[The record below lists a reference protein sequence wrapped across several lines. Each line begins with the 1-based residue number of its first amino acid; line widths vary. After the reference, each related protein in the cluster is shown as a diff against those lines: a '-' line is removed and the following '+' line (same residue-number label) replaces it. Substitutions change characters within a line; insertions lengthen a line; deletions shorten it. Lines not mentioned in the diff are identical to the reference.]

1 MIQIDLHTHSTFS
14 DGSLTPTELVH
25 HAVARGVAVLA
36 LTDHDS
42 LTGLE
47 EASAAAQSQQLRFV
61 TGTEISVT
69 WHDRTLHI
77 VGLKIDPANAA
88 LQNGLKLLHDSR
100 HARAEAM
107 AANLEKA
114 GIKNSLA
121 GAYACAEASSLSS
134 PLISRTH
141 FAHFLVEQGLAK
153 NVRAVF
159 KKYLVP
165 GKPGYVTHQWAALA
179 DAVSWIKN
187 SGGTAVLAHPGRYGF
202 SGPKMQTLL
211 AEFKACGGGAIEVVT
226 GSHTPPQY
234 QQFAD
239 LATKF
244 GFLASS
250 GSDYHGPGH
259 SYMDMG
265 KLPDPPLGCTPIWHD
280 WEEVSAS

>member
-1 MIQIDLHTHSTFS
+1 MIQIDLHTHSTCS
-14 DGSLTPTELVH
+14 DGLLTPTELVN
-25 HAVARGVAVLA
+25 HAASKGVAVLA

-42 LTGLE
+42 LSGLE
-47 EASAAAQSQQLRFV
+47 EARVAAKTRQIRFIN
-61 TGTEISVT
+61 GTEISVT

-77 VGLKIDPANAA
+77 VGLKIDPTDSA
-88 LQNGLKLLHDSR
+88 LQNGLRLLHESR
-100 HARAEAM
+100 YTRAEAM
-107 AANLEKA
+107 AADLDKV

-121 GAYACAEASSLSS
+121 GAYACAAAHTLNP

-165 GKPGYVTHQWAALA
+165 GKPGYVTHRWASLG
-179 DAVSWIKN
+179 DAVNWIKN
-187 SGGTAVLAHPGRYGF
+187 SGGTAVIAHPGRYGL
-202 SGPKMQTLL
+202 SGPKMQVLL
-211 AEFKACGGGAIEVVT
+211 SEFKTCGGRAIEVVT

-234 QQFAD
+234 RQFAD
-239 LATKF
+239 LAQKY

-259 SYMDMG
+259 SYLDMG
-265 KLPDPPLGCTPIWHD
+265 RLPNPPSGCTPIWHD
-280 WEEVSAS
+280 WEEVANS

>member
-14 DGSLTPTELVH
+14 DGSLTPTELVN
-25 HAVARGVAVLA
+25 HAAARGVAVLA

-47 EASAAAQSQQLRFV
+47 EASVAAQSQPLRFI

-77 VGLKIDPANAA
+77 VGLKIDPTNTT

-107 AANLEKA
+107 AANLDKA

-165 GKPGYVTHQWAALA
+165 GKPGYVPHQWAALA
-179 DAVSWIKN
+179 DAVSWIKD
-187 SGGTAVLAHPGRYGF
+187 SGGAAVLAHPGRYGF

-265 KLPDPPLGCTPIWHD
+265 RLPDPPLGCTPIWHD
-280 WEEVSAS
+280 WEEVLAP